1 MKWIHIQKR
10 ENQEKKMMEENKTT
24 TKKNIIII
32 IIPTDRTIGHV
43 EKKSGLRAS
52 KQQMAQDL
60 LSWSVQCHLPL
71 PRLGET
77 WAEIRQNGQEE
88 RKENHQSGIYLE
100 EVEEEE

>member
-1 MKWIHIQKR
+1 MKRIHIQKR
-10 ENQEKKMMEENKTT
+10 ENQEKKNDGRKQNNK
-24 TKKNIIII
+24 KKII

-71 PRLGET
+71 PRLEET
-77 WAEIRQNGQEE
+77 
-88 RKENHQSGIYLE
+88 
-100 EVEEEE
+100 